1 MSLRPDLEF
10 EASVVEPGHSTH
22 IINGT
27 VPYMNSRMG
36 AKRRGRPLDQ
46 TKEAAILSAAREAI
60 ARSGYEGTSVDE
72 VARGAGTSKL
82 TIYRRYP
89 SKASLAVAVI
99 QAMGRRMAV
108 PQRNSDPKLNLVR
121 HLEFFRSENERL
133 GVVPMLAAAITEQL
147 RIPSLLEAVRDHYL
161 NPRLE
166 LLTESVELATR
177 AGIAVGA
184 EPADVARRLA
194 ADFYFNEIYG
204 RQTLDWPN
212 EALDRIVFDG

>member
-1 MSLRPDLEF
+1 M
-10 EASVVEPGHSTH
+10 ASPRHSTH

-27 VPYMNSRMG
+27 VPYMNSSTG
-36 AKRRGRPLDQ
+36 PKHRGRPLDQ

-60 ARSGYEGTSVDE
+60 ARGGYEGTSVDE

-99 QAMGRRMAV
+99 EAMGRRMTV

-121 HLEFFRSENERL
+121 HLEFFRSESERL
-133 GVVPMLAAAITEQL
+133 AVVPMLAAAITEQV
-147 RIPSLLEAVRDHYL
+147 RIPSLLEALRHHYL
-161 NPRLE
+161 NPTLE

-177 AGIAVGA
+177 AGITAGA
-184 EPADVARRLA
+184 EAADVARRLA

>member
-1 MSLRPDLEF
+1 MSLRPYLEL
-10 EASVVEPGHSTH
+10 EASVASPGHNSH

-27 VPYMNSRMG
+27 VPYMNSRTG

-99 QAMGRRMAV
+99 QAMGRRMAA

-121 HLEFFRSENERL
+121 HLEFFRS
-133 GVVPMLAAAITEQL
+133 G
-147 RIPSLLEAVRDHYL
+147 
-161 NPRLE
+161 
-166 LLTESVELATR
+166 
-177 AGIAVGA
+177 
-184 EPADVARRLA
+184 
-194 ADFYFNEIYG
+194 
-204 RQTLDWPN
+204 
-212 EALDRIVFDG
+212 

>member
-1 MSLRPDLEF
+1 MVSPDHN
-10 EASVVEPGHSTH
+10 AH
-22 IINGT
+22 IIYGT
-27 VPYMNSRMG
+27 VSYMNSRMG
-36 AKRRGRPLDQ
+36 IRRRGRPLDQ
-46 TKEAAILSAAREAI
+46 TKEEAILSAAREAI
-60 ARSGYEGTSVDE
+60 AGRGYEGTSMDE

-99 QAMGRRMAV
+99 QAMGRRRAM
-108 PQRNSDPKLNLVR
+108 PLGNSDPKLNLVR
-121 HLEFFRSENERL
+121 HLEFFRTESDRL
-133 GVVPMLAAAITEQL
+133 AVIPMLAAAITEQV
-147 RIPSLLEAVRDHYL
+147 RIPSLLEALREHYL

-166 LLTESVELATR
+166 LLTESVQLATS
-177 AGIAVGA
+177 AGITVGA
-184 EPADVARRLA
+184 EAAEVARRLA